1 VEIQARPNNYAFID
15 AQNLHRSVKEQGWTI
30 NYFRFRRYLYA
41 KYSIRK
47 KAFIFLGYV
56 PEYEKM
62 YAGFRRDG
70 FDLIFKP
77 TLILPTGAPKGNV
90 DGEVILHTMIELQN
104 FDKAVI
110 VAGDGD
116 YYCLVEY
123 LVSINKLE
131 RLLIPNRNSYSHLL
145 GKFLSQSSFISD
157 IKSSIE
163 MK

>member
-1 VEIQARPNNYAFID
+1 MERPNNYGFID

-41 KYSIRK
+41 KYSVKR
-47 KAFIFLGYV
+47 ALIFFGYV
-56 PEYEKM
+56 PEYERM
-62 YAGFRRDG
+62 YDGFRRDG

-77 TLILPTGAPKGNV
+77 TLMLPDGRPKGNV

-116 YYCLVEY
+116 YFCLVEY

-131 RLLIPNRNSYSHLL
+131 RLLIPNRKSYSYLL
-145 GKFLSQSSFISD
+145 RKFLDHASFIND
-157 IKSSIE
+157 IRGNIE
-163 MK
+163 MN